1 MQMTKYEELIGEYEQ
16 LIIEERPMIND
27 GLYADGCVWINK
39 DMSANKKV
47 CILAEEIG
55 HYETTSGDIL
65 DQTDTGNRK
74 QELIARKW
82 AYEKLIPVEAIQTAI
97 DNGYT
102 EIWNIAE
109 FLEVDEAFLKDALQY
124 YGYLSA

>member
-1 MQMTKYEELIGEYEQ
+1 MK
-16 LIIEERPMIND
+16 
-27 GLYADGCVWINK
+27 
-39 DMSANKKV
+39 
-47 CILAEEIG
+47 
-55 HYETTSGDIL
+55 TSGDIL
-65 DQTDTGNRK
+65 DQTDTENRK

-109 FLEVDEAFLKDALQY
+109 FLEVDKAFLKDALQY

>member
-1 MQMTKYEELIGEYEQ
+1 MTKYEELIGEYEQ
-16 LIIEERPMIND
+16 LIIEERPMENE

-55 HYETTSGDIL
+55 HYETTSGAIL
-65 DQTDTGNRK
+65 DQTNTGNRK

>member
-1 MQMTKYEELIGEYEQ
+1 MTKYEELIGEYEQ

-27 GLYADGCVWINK
+27 GLYADGCVCINK

-55 HYETTSGDIL
+55 HYETTSGAIL
-65 DQTDTGNRK
+65 DQTNTGNRK

-82 AYEKLIPVEAIQTAI
+82 AYNKVVPEEKISEAISE
-97 DNGYT
+97 GYT
-102 EIWNIAE
+102 EVWEIADH
-109 FLEVDEAFLKDALQY
+109 LDVDEQFLREALIY
-124 YGYLSA
+124 YGILDI

>member
-1 MQMTKYEELIGEYEQ
+1 MTKYEELIGEYEQ
-16 LIIEERPMIND
+16 LIIEERPMENE

-39 DMSANKKV
+39 NMSANKKA

-97 DNGYT
+97 NNGYT

>member
-1 MQMTKYEELIGEYEQ
+1 MTKYEELIGEYEQ

-55 HYETTSGDIL
+55 HYETTSGAIL
-65 DQTDTGNRK
+65 DQTNTGNRK

-82 AYEKLIPVEAIQTAI
+82 AYNKVVPEEKISEAISE
-97 DNGYT
+97 GYT
-102 EIWNIAE
+102 EVWEIADH
-109 FLEVDEAFLKDALQY
+109 LDVDEQFLREALIY
-124 YGYLSA
+124 YGILDI

>member
-1 MQMTKYEELIGEYEQ
+1 MTKYEELIGEYEQ
-16 LIIEERPMIND
+16 LIIEERPMINE

-55 HYETTSGDIL
+55 HYETTSGAIL
-65 DQTDTGNRK
+65 DQTNTGNRK

-82 AYEKLIPVEAIQTAI
+82 AYNKVVPEEKISEAISE
-97 DNGYT
+97 GYT
-102 EIWNIAE
+102 EVWEIADH
-109 FLEVDEAFLKDALQY
+109 LDVDEQFLREALIY
-124 YGYLSA
+124 YGILDI

>member
-1 MQMTKYEELIGEYEQ
+1 
-16 LIIEERPMIND
+16 MIND

-124 YGYLSA
+124 YGYLNA

>member
-1 MQMTKYEELIGEYEQ
+1 MNKYEELIGEYEH
-16 LIIEERPMIND
+16 LIIEERPMKNE

-39 DMSANKKV
+39 NMSANKKV

-65 DQTDTGNRK
+65 DQADTGNRK
-74 QELIARKW
+74 QELTARKW
-82 AYEKLIPVEAIQTAI
+82 AYEKLIPVEAIQAAI
-97 DNGYT
+97 NNGYT

>member
-1 MQMTKYEELIGEYEQ
+1 MTKYEELIGEYEQ
-16 LIIEERPMIND
+16 LIIEERPMENE

-39 DMSANKKV
+39 NMSANKKA

-65 DQTDTGNRK
+65 DQTNTGNRK

-82 AYEKLIPVEAIQTAI
+82 AYNKVVPEEKISEAISE
-97 DNGYT
+97 GYT
-102 EIWNIAE
+102 EVWEIADH
-109 FLEVDEAFLKDALQY
+109 LDVDEQFLKDALQY